1 MARLRY
7 TSRKKELIRRHFL
20 PEEAAVLAKFKSLKY
35 HEVRRMSGSR
45 QLFYNRFRLKFPDLE
60 PGTRS
65 FQQEF
70 KIAVYGWYKRNDL
83 TTFNDKMQRT
93 ISPWDWVDK
102 VSYSLPEEKRYTKG
116 GRRKNVVRDGAKE
129 TPSQRA
135 YRMQSIHGLKETL
148 VRSPDRAPQLVPQIL
163 RLGGKV
169 PAVAMRKAGL

>member
-1 MARLRY
+1 
-7 TSRKKELIRRHFL
+7 
-20 PEEAAVLAKFKSLKY
+20 
-35 HEVRRMSGSR
+35 MSGSR

-70 KIAVYGWYKRNDL
+70 RISVYAWYKRNNL
-83 TTFNDKMQRT
+83 TTFDSKMQRT

-102 VSYSLPEEKRYTKG
+102 VAYSLPEELRYTKS
-116 GRRKNVVRDGAKE
+116 GRRKNIVISGHKE
-129 TPSQRA
+129 SPSQRA

-148 VRSPDRAPQLVPQIL
+148 VRSPDRASQLVPQIL